1 MADKIYGLK
10 DVVKSLRSLPS
21 GVSQEVWA
29 KRYDGGL
36 IILWTGPA
44 GEDTCFQRGPI
55 GRVYIGRWTSERP
68 TRYGKAEP
76 HSASVTRAVKRI
88 IGLGG
93 L

>member
-1 MADKIYGLK
+1 MALYISGLK

-29 KRYDGGL
+29 IRVDNNSVGL
-36 IILWTGPA
+36 RVEPA
-44 GEDTCFQRGPI
+44 GLDTCFTNHFGW
-55 GRVYIGRWTSERP
+55 VYVGRWTSERP
-68 TRYGKAEP
+68 MRFGKAEP

-88 IGLGG
+88 IGLGA